1 MQREITVTGDGSHT
15 IVVPGMNVTYH
26 SHHGAIAESTW
37 VFVDAGFS
45 YLRKQSPY
53 NPLTILEI
61 GFGTGLNALLTLKEA
76 IAQQQPVHY
85 TTIETHPL
93 TQEEIVRINHGNL
106 VKMNDAFL
114 KIHRSDWEKDIVI
127 DPFFTLHKKNISL
140 LDLSLN
146 NSVDCIYFDAFAPTD
161 QPELW
166 TQQVFEKLY
175 KLLTPGGILVTYS
188 SKSII
193 RKAMQAA
200 GFNVTKIPGPHGK
213 RDMVRAFK

>member
-1 MQREITVTGDGSHT
+1 
-15 IVVPGMNVTYH
+15 MNVTYH

-127 DPFFTLHKKNISL
+127 DPFFTLHKKIFPYSVSPQTTASTAFILMPSL
-140 LDLSLN
+140 PPINPNYGRSRCLKNYTNYLR
-146 NSVDCIYFDAFAPTD
+146 P
-161 QPELW
+161 
-166 TQQVFEKLY
+166 
-175 KLLTPGGILVTYS
+175 
-188 SKSII
+188 
-193 RKAMQAA
+193 AA
-200 GFNVTKIPGPHGK
+200 SW
-213 RDMVRAFK
+213 